1 MDAKKAL
8 LELTYVRNRQ
18 DKAVSWDT
26 VDVQASEEHGVGCPK
41 KCIGG

>member
-41 KCIGG
+41 SV